1 MLRIAISC
9 GEGFSSGFLAKHL
22 EEEVMSQ
29 KMQDAVS
36 FIRIPYY
43 DLAKR
48 QNEVDIAMIMPHIE
62 WKLKCTKYDFHIPL
76 YVIPYKAMLRPALQD
91 YIEDAQDILKL
102 AHGCG
107 GRFCFPGEER
117 TAFVNRIC
125 SYRAM
130 MAREEKQENAK

>member
-22 EEEVMSQ
+22 QDEVLNQ
-29 KMQDAVS
+29 KMQDTVS

-48 QNEVDIAMIMPHIE
+48 QDEVDIAMIMPHIE

-76 YVIPYKAMLRPALQD
+76 YVIPYKAMLRPTLQD

-102 AHGCG
+102 ANGCG
-107 GRFCFPGEER
+107 GRFCFSGEER
-117 TAFVNRIC
+117 TAFVSRTC
-125 SYRAM
+125 SHRAM
-130 MAREEKQENAK
+130 MANKEKQETEK